1 MEPRPRHII
10 IIGGGIIGTT
20 TAYYLTRHPSWNPSI
35 HHITLLEATTVASG
49 ASGKAGG
56 LLGLWAYPQ
65 CIVDLS
71 YRLHAE
77 LAAEHGGAERWG
89 YRRVTCG
96 QISAKL
102 KRDQL
107 RRRKGGPNG
116 VGANFGTPESKHRK
130 PPRKSNTTPVSEK
143 QPLTHENGSIPT
155 LTPSNSSHSES
166 SPDDCPD
173 VKTQEEHDPRKEW
186 HKLPKQDAAAAK
198 LLHES
203 VLPPDLDWIDS
214 SVVHEYAEMGLPG
227 YTETAQVHPYK
238 FTTAIAELAQQAGIV
253 LRNNAKVTRI
263 GLNAGKTAVSNVEYV
278 DRTTNETLTLLGVTD
293 VVVAAGPWTSTLVP
307 QVKIDPLRVHSVV
320 YSADVTPFAV
330 FTNISLP
337 GDWVPAHRAAKGQKR
352 VHKGTVDP
360 EFYARPNGEVYAC
373 GEPDYDEQLPETAD
387 LVPCDELQCDDMISY
402 IATVSPVLASAPI
415 TAKQACYIP
424 QHVCPDEEG
433 GPLVGPTSI
442 SGLWVASGHTCWGI
456 QNGPGTGKLMSE
468 FIFEGMAKSANI
480 SSLDPRQCRGTRA
493 EEN

>member
-10 IIGGGIIGTT
+10 IVGGGIIGTT

-35 HHITLLEATTVASG
+35 HHVTLLEATAVASG

-71 YRLHAE
+71 YRLHAD

-107 RRRKGGPNG
+107 RRRTDTAIGAGAG
-116 VGANFGTPESKHRK
+116 VGTPESKHRQ
-130 PPRKSNTTPVSEK
+130 PRRKSNVTPSAK
-143 QPLTHENGSIPT
+143 QPLLTPKHGPIPT
-155 LTPSNSSHSES
+155 LTPSSSDNSDGSLDRCLDLKMLQSE
-166 SPDDCPD
+166 
-173 VKTQEEHDPRKEW
+173 EENRKEW
-186 HKLPKQDAAAAK
+186 HRLPKQDAAAAE
-198 LLHES
+198 LLRES
-203 VLPPDLDWIDS
+203 VLPPDLDWIDHK
-214 SVVHEYAEMGLPG
+214 VVLEYAEMGMPG

-238 FTTAIAELAQQAGIV
+238 FTTAIAELAQQAGV
-253 LRNNAKVTRI
+253 QVRNNAKVTRI
-263 GLNAGKTAVSNVEYV
+263 GLNAAKTAISNVEYL
-278 DRTTNETLTLLGVTD
+278 DRITNETRTLLGVTD
-293 VVVAAGPWTSTLVP
+293 VIVAAGPWTSSLVP

-352 VHKGTVDP
+352 IHKGRVDP
-360 EFYARPNGEVYAC
+360 EFYARPDGEVYAC

-387 LVPCDELQCDDMISY
+387 LVPCDDLQCDDMISY
-402 IATVSPVLASAPI
+402 IATVSPVLARAPI
-415 TAKQACYIP
+415 AAKQACYIP
-424 QHVCPDEEG
+424 QHVCADEEG
-433 GPLVGPTSI
+433 GPLVGATSVK
-442 SGLWVASGHTCWGI
+442 GLWVAAGHTCWGI

-468 FIFEGMAKSANI
+468 LIFDGEAKSADI
-480 SSLDPRQCRGTRA
+480 TSLDPRQCKGMIA
-493 EEN
+493 V

>member
-20 TAYYLTRHPSWNPSI
+20 TAYYLTRHPSWNPLI
-35 HHITLLEATTVASG
+35 HHITLLEATAVASG

-56 LLGLWAYPQ
+56 LLGLWAYPH

-71 YRLHAE
+71 YRLHAD

-96 QISAKL
+96 QISAKF
-102 KRDQL
+102 KRNQL
-107 RRRKGGPNG
+107 RRKTGSSRG
-116 VGANFGTPESKHRK
+116 VTANSRTPESKHRK
-130 PPRKSNTTPVSEK
+130 PPRKSTKTLAAEK
-143 QPLTHENGSIPT
+143 QPSTQKHNSIPT
-155 LTPSNSSHSES
+155 LTPSNSSHSEG

-173 VKTQEEHDPRKEW
+173 LKTHEKSDPRKEW
-186 HKLPKQDAAAAK
+186 HKLPKQDAAASK

-203 VLPPDLDWIDS
+203 VLPPNLDWIDS
-214 SVVHEYAEMGLPG
+214 SVVQGYAEMGLPG

-238 FTTAIAELAQQAGIV
+238 FTVAMAELAQKAGV
-253 LRNNAKVTRI
+253 KVQNNAKVTRI
-263 GLNAGKTAVSNVEYV
+263 GLNAGKTAVSSVEYL
-278 DRTTNETLTLLGVTD
+278 DRITNETRTLLGVTD

-337 GDWVPAHRAAKGQKR
+337 IDWVPPHRATKGQKR

-360 EFYARPNGEVYAC
+360 EFYARPDGEVYAC

-402 IATVSPVLASAPI
+402 IATVSPVLATAPI
-415 TAKQACYIP
+415 AAKQACYIP
-424 QHVCPDEEG
+424 QHTCPDEEG
-433 GPLVGPTSI
+433 GPLVGATEVL
-442 SGLWVASGHTCWGI
+442 GLWVASGHTCWGI

-468 FIFEGMAKSANI
+468 FIFDGAAMSADI
-480 SSLDPRQCRGTRA
+480 SSLDPRQCRGMGA
-493 EEN
+493 EET